1 MKNFD
6 EIDKAIKAVCPI
18 LGISYGRLNDRS
30 TWIINYADDATNEQK
45 KAADEL
51 LETLELVEVFA
62 APDPLLQRIAALE
75 SKVSEM
81 DTSIGVLE
89 R

>member
-30 TWIINYADDATNEQK
+30 TWIINYADDATDEQK
-45 KAADEL
+45 RAADEL

-62 APDPLLQRIAALE
+62 APDPLLQRIALLE
-75 SKVSEM
+75 SKVIEL

>member
-6 EIDKAIKAVCPI
+6 EIDREIKAVCPI

-30 TWIINYADDATNEQK
+30 TWIINYADDATDEQK
-45 KAADEL
+45 RAADEL
-51 LETLELVEVFA
+51 LETLELVEVEA
-62 APDPLLQRIAALE
+62 LPDPLLQRIAALE